1 MDELILEFGGIAYYI
16 DFDGLENIL
25 KPDEDLES
33 GEIEESE
40 TKTTYMQNGIEKT
53 EITIKKYHKRKEID
67 VSKYETFRMLIEILL
82 TYNEE
87 SDDTLGPERGL
98 NSTPLPFKI
107 AFNTLVKYKI
117 LRELES

>member
-1 MDELILEFGGIAYYI
+1 MEDIILEFGGIAYYL

-25 KPDEDLES
+25 KPDADLES

-40 TKTTYMQNGIEKT
+40 TKTTYIQGGIEKT
-53 EITIKKYHKRKEID
+53 EVIIKKYHKGKEID
-67 VSKYETFRMLIEILL
+67 ISKYETYRTLIEILL
-82 TYNEE
+82 SYNEE

-107 AFNTLVKYKI
+107 AFNTLVKYKV
-117 LRELES
+117 LKEL